1 MKKWSWPYFILIS
14 LPFVV
19 FIVLAFGLKAA
30 GTPIWVKIGVDCV
43 SFDLRD
49 GVFPFIAE
57 DKMSNVLE
65 RR

>member
-30 GTPIWVKIGVDCV
+30 GTPIWKKMVLIALVLIYGMVYSRLLRKI
-43 SFDLRD
+43 
-49 GVFPFIAE
+49 
-57 DKMSNVLE
+57 K
-65 RR
+65 